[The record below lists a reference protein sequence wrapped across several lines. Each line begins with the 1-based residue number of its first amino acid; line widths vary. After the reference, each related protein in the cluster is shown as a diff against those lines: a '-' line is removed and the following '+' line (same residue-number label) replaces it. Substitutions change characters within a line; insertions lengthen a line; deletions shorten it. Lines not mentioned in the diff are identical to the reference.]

1 MKRIAIYSR
10 KSRETDTGE
19 SIKNQ
24 IDMCKTYFNRADE
37 DCSFEIFQDEG
48 FSGGNIN
55 RPSFQRMLELAKH
68 KQFDII
74 AVYKVDRIA
83 RNIVDF
89 VNIYDELEN
98 HDIKLVSITEG
109 FDPST
114 PIGKMMMMLLAS
126 FAEMERMNIA
136 ERVRDNMKG
145 LAKIGRWSGGTP
157 PTGYKNKTIIND
169 NGKKESY
176 LELIPEKKQLLI
188 SIFGKAADGYT
199 TYQIGKM
206 FNMSPKTVS
215 NILCNPTYVKSDEL
229 SANYLKSIGYSV
241 FGELNGNGYLSYNR
255 RPKKK
260 GKKLFNAK
268 GMFTAVSTHE
278 APIDS
283 KTWIKANNNLK
294 DRSTEAKPRIS
305 SNSFLAHLV
314 KCSCGSGM
322 YIHTGHAKKDG
333 TKNLYFVC
341 SKKKGGSKCTSRWL
355 RVDGVEKKVLS
366 VLKKISL
373 NPKLLESYLKQK
385 NKHIDYTESIKNIK
399 KQINKNDEKINS
411 LTDKII
417 FLKGTAIDIVSKKIN
432 NLADEN
438 SRLNEQLLALE
449 RKKMFSEV
457 DGENIR
463 LLTVNINQFLQNF
476 DKIDTTERQIFI
488 KSIIKKI
495 VWNSNANNNKGKK
508 GKISIEFLE

>member
-24 IDMCKTYFNRADE
+24 IDMCKTYFNREDK

-48 FSGGNIN
+48 FSGGNTN

-68 KQFDII
+68 RQFDVI

-89 VNIYDELEN
+89 VNIYDELEK
-98 HDIKLVSITEG
+98 HDVKLVSITEG

-136 ERVRDNMKG
+136 ERVKDNMKG

-157 PTGYKNKTIIND
+157 PTGYRSKTITL
-169 NGKKESY
+169 NGKKETY

-188 SIFGKAADGYT
+188 SIFKKAADGYT
-199 TYQIGKM
+199 TYQIGEM
-206 FNMSPKTVS
+206 FSMSPKTIS
-215 NILCNPTYVKSDEL
+215 NIICNPTYVQADSL
-229 SANYLKSIGYSV
+229 SANYLKSIGYDI

-268 GMFTAVSTHE
+268 GMFTAVSNHE

-294 DRSTEAKPRIS
+294 DRATEAKPRIS
-305 SNSFLAHLV
+305 NNSFLAHLV

-322 YIHTGHAKKDG
+322 YIHTGHKKKDG
-333 TKNLYFVC
+333 TKNLYFAC
-341 SKKKGGSKCTSRWL
+341 SKKKTQNKCTSKWL
-355 RVDGVEKKVLS
+355 RIDFAENHILNI
-366 VLKKISL
+366 LKEISFS
-373 NPKLLESYLKQK
+373 PKLLENYLKHQ
-385 NKHIDYTESIKNIK
+385 NNPVDYTESIKNIK
-399 KQINKNDEKINS
+399 KQIDKNNEKINT
-411 LTDKII
+411 LTDKLI
-417 FLKGTAIDIVSKKIN
+417 FLKGTAIDIVSEKIN
-432 NLADEN
+432 TIADEN
-438 SRLNEQLLALE
+438 YKLSEQLLRLE

-457 DGENIR
+457 DGENVKV
-463 LLTVNINQFLQNF
+463 LLDNIKKFLQNF
-476 DKIDTTERQIFI
+476 DKINTTERQNFA

-495 VWNSNANNNKGKK
+495 VWDSSANNNK

>member
-24 IDMCKTYFNRADE
+24 IDMCKTYFSRE
-37 DCSFEIFQDEG
+37 SEECSFEIFQDEG

-55 RPSFQRMLELAKH
+55 RPSFKRMIELAKH

-89 VNIYDELEN
+89 VNTFNELEE
-98 HDIKLVSITEG
+98 HDVKLVSITEG

-136 ERVRDNMKG
+136 ERVKDNMKG

-157 PTGYKNKTIIND
+157 PTGYKSKTITV
-169 NGKKESY
+169 NGKKETY
-176 LELIPEKKQLLI
+176 LELIPEKKQLII
-188 SIFGKAADGYT
+188 SIFEKASDGYT
-199 TYQIGKM
+199 TYQIGEM
-206 FNMSPKTVS
+206 FSMSPKTIS
-215 NILCNPTYVKSDEL
+215 NIIINPTYVKSDEL
-229 SANYLKSIGYSV
+229 SANYLKSIGYDV
-241 FGELNGNGYLSYNR
+241 FCELNGNGYLAYNR

-268 GMFTAVSTHE
+268 GMFVAVSLHE

-294 DRSTEAKPRIS
+294 SRATEAKPRIS
-305 SNSFLAHLV
+305 NNSFLAHLV

-322 YIHTGHAKKDG
+322 YIHTGHARKDG

-341 SKKKGGSKCTSRWL
+341 SKKNAKNKCTSKWL
-355 RVDGVEKKVLS
+355 RIDTVETVILNFFKN
-366 VLKKISL
+366 ISLDPSILENEL
-373 NPKLLESYLKQK
+373 NPKNELE
-385 NKHIDYTESIKNIK
+385 DYNELIRNIK
-399 KQINKNDEKINS
+399 KQINENQDAINMLTDKLIFLEGPSVKIVSEKIN
-411 LTDKII
+411 
-417 FLKGTAIDIVSKKIN
+417 LKADINIK
-432 NLADEN
+432 
-438 SRLNEQLLALE
+438 LNEQLLEIE
-449 RKKMFSEV
+449 RKKMFLEV
-457 DGENIR
+457 DGENIKV
-463 LLTVNINQFLQNF
+463 LINNINRFLINF
-476 DKIDTTERQIFI
+476 DKIDITEKQNFV
-488 KSIIKKI
+488 KSIVSKVIWDSK
-495 VWNSNANNNKGKK
+495 ANNGK
-508 GKISIEFLE
+508 GKITIKFLE

>member
-24 IDMCKTYFNRADE
+24 IDMCKTYFDRANE
-37 DCSFEIFQDEG
+37 ECSFEVFQDEG
-48 FSGGNIN
+48 FSGGNTN

-89 VNIYDELEN
+89 VNTFNELEE
-98 HDIKLVSITEG
+98 HDVKLISITEG

-136 ERVRDNMKG
+136 ERVKDNMKG

-157 PTGYKNKTIIND
+157 PTGYKSKTITV
-169 NGKKESY
+169 NGKKETY

-188 SIFGKAADGYT
+188 SIFEKASDGYT
-199 TYQIGKM
+199 TYQIGEM
-206 FNMSPKTVS
+206 FSMSPKTIS
-215 NILCNPTYVKSDEL
+215 NIIINPTYVKSDEL
-229 SANYLKSIGYSV
+229 SANYLKSIGYDV
-241 FGELNGNGYLSYNR
+241 FCELNGNGYLAYNR

-268 GMFTAVSTHE
+268 GMFVAVSLHE

-294 DRSTEAKPRIS
+294 DRATEAKPRIS
-305 SNSFLAHLV
+305 NNSFLAHLV

-322 YIHTGHAKKDG
+322 YIHTGHKKKDG
-333 TKNLYFVC
+333 TKNTYFVC
-341 SKKKGGSKCTSRWL
+341 SKKKSKNKCASKWL
-355 RVDGVEKKVLS
+355 RIDVVEAEVINI
-366 VLKKISL
+366 LKKISS
-373 NPKLLESYLKQK
+373 NPKILDVYLKKK
-385 NKHIDYTESIKNIK
+385 NNSVNYVESIKNIK
-399 KQINKNDEKINS
+399 KQINKNTEAINA
-411 LTDKII
+411 LTDK
-417 FLKGTAIDIVSKKIN
+417 LVLLEGASIDIVSKKIN
-432 NLADEN
+432 SIANEN
-438 SRLNEQLLALE
+438 TKLNTQLLEIE
-449 RKKMFSEV
+449 RKKMFLEV
-457 DGENIR
+457 DGENLK
-463 LLTVNINQFLQNF
+463 LLISNMSKFLARFDRIDINEKQNF
-476 DKIDTTERQIFI
+476 I
-488 KSIIKKI
+488 KTIIKEV
-495 VWNSNANNNKGKK
+495 VWDSISNDDGEDE
-508 GKISIEFLE
+508 ITIEFLE

>member
-24 IDMCKTYFNRADE
+24 IDMCKAYFSRTDE
-37 DCSFEIFQDEG
+37 ECSFEIFQDEG

-55 RPSFQRMLELAKH
+55 RPAFKRMIELAKH

-89 VNIYDELEN
+89 VNTFNELEER
-98 HDIKLVSITEG
+98 DVKLVSITEG

-136 ERVRDNMKG
+136 ERVKDNMKG

-157 PTGYKNKTIIND
+157 PTGYKSKTITINS
-169 NGKKESY
+169 KKETY
-176 LELIPEKKQLLI
+176 LELIPEKKQLII
-188 SIFGKAADGYT
+188 SIFQKAADGHT
-199 TYQIGKM
+199 TYQIGEM
-206 FNMSPKTVS
+206 FNMSPKTIA

-260 GKKLFNAK
+260 GKKLFNAE
-268 GMFTAVSTHE
+268 GMFVAVSEHE
-278 APIDS
+278 AVVDS

-294 DRSTEAKPRIS
+294 NRATEAKPRIS
-305 SNSFLAHLV
+305 NNSFLAHLV

-322 YIHTGHAKKDG
+322 YIHTGHTKKDG

-341 SKKKGGSKCTSRWL
+341 SEKKAKNKCTSKWL
-355 RVDGVEKKVLS
+355 RIDTVETVILNFFKN
-366 VLKKISL
+366 ISLDPSILENEL
-373 NPKLLESYLKQK
+373 NPKNELK
-385 NKHIDYTESIKNIK
+385 DYNDLIKNIK
-399 KQINKNDEKINS
+399 KQINENQDAINMLTDKLILLEGPSVKIVSEKINS
-411 LTDKII
+411 R
-417 FLKGTAIDIVSKKIN
+417 ADINVK
-432 NLADEN
+432 
-438 SRLNEQLLALE
+438 LNEQLLEIE
-449 RKKMFSEV
+449 RKKMFLEV
-457 DGENIR
+457 DGENIKV
-463 LLTVNINQFLQNF
+463 LINNINSFIINF
-476 DKIDTTERQIFI
+476 DKIDITEKQSFV
-488 KSIIKKI
+488 KSIINKVIWDSK
-495 VWNSNANNNKGKK
+495 ANNGK
-508 GKISIEFLE
+508 GKITIKFLE

>member
-37 DCSFEIFQDEG
+37 ECSFEVFQDEG
-48 FSGGNIN
+48 FSGGNTN

-68 KQFDII
+68 KQFDVI

-98 HDIKLVSITEG
+98 HDVKLVSITEG

-136 ERVRDNMKG
+136 ERVKDNMKG

-157 PTGYKNKTIIND
+157 PTGYRNKTIIND

-176 LELIPEKKQLLI
+176 LELIPQKKQLLI
-188 SIFGKAADGYT
+188 SIFEKAADGYT
-199 TYQIGKM
+199 TYQIGEM
-206 FNMSPKTVS
+206 FNMPPKTIS

-229 SANYLKSIGYSV
+229 SANYLKSVGYSV

-255 RPKKK
+255 RPRKK

-268 GMFTAVSTHE
+268 GMFVAVSEHE
-278 APIDS
+278 AIIDS

-294 DRSTEAKPRIS
+294 DRATEARPRIS
-305 SNSFLAHLV
+305 PQSFLAHLV
-314 KCSCGSGM
+314 KCKCGSGM
-322 YIHTGHAKKDG
+322 YIHKGHLKKNG
-333 TKNLYFVC
+333 TRNTYFVC
-341 SKKKGGSKCTSRWL
+341 SKKKSKDKCTSKWL
-355 RVDGVEKKVLS
+355 RIDVVEAEVLDL
-366 VLKKISL
+366 LKKISL
-373 NPKLLESYLKQK
+373 NPKILDAYLKKK
-385 NKHIDYTESIKNIK
+385 NNSVNYVESAKNIK
-399 KQINKNDEKINS
+399 KQINKNTETINA
-411 LTDKII
+411 LTDKLI
-417 FLKGTAIDIVSKKIN
+417 LLEGASIDIVSKKIN
-432 NLADEN
+432 SMANEN
-438 SRLNEQLLALE
+438 TRLNTQLLEIE
-449 RKKMFSEV
+449 REKMFLEV
-457 DGENIR
+457 DGENLK
-463 LLTVNINQFLQNF
+463 LLISNISKFLAKF
-476 DKIDTTERQIFI
+476 DKIDISEKQNFI
-488 KSIIKKI
+488 KTIIKEV
-495 VWNSNANNNKGKK
+495 VWDSTSNDGEDEITIK
-508 GKISIEFLE
+508 FLE